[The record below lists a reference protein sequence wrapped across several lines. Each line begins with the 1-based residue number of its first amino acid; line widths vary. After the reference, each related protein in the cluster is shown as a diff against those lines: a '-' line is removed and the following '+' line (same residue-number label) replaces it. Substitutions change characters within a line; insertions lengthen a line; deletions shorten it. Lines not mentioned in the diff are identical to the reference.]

1 MTQTAKEYAIALFKL
16 AVSKGEVKKYA
27 ECLGTVSAV
36 FSENKEYANV
46 LNSPAILLSERLG
59 AIDQA
64 FGSLECEYII
74 NFLKLLCENGHIC
87 SLQECVN
94 EYINLLNDYE
104 NRIVATVYYAEEPS
118 EEQKAALCN
127 KLCKLTQKNVNAVY
141 VKDSSLI
148 GGIKVEIDGKT
159 LDGSI
164 SARLNKVKGVI
175 SE

>member
-27 ECLGTVSAV
+27 ECLATVSAV
-36 FSENKEYANV
+36 FSENEEYANV
-46 LNSPAILLSERLG
+46 LNSPAILLSERLT

-64 FGSLECEYII
+64 FATLECEYIT

-87 SLQECVN
+87 ELQECIK
-94 EYINLLNDYE
+94 EYKNLLNDYE
-104 NRIVATVYYAEEPS
+104 NRVIATVYYVEELS
-118 EEQKAALCN
+118 EEQKSALIN
-127 KLCKLTQKNVNAVY
+127 KLSKLTKKTVEAVY
-141 VKDSSLI
+141 IKDSSLI

-164 SARLNKVKGVI
+164 SARLNRVKGVI